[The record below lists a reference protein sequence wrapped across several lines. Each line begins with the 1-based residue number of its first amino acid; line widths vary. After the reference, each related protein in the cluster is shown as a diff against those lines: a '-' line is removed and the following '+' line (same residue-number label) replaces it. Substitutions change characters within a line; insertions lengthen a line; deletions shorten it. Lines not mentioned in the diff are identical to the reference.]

1 MKIEINMV
9 YSDRFCIAKAKHF
22 RYASSGEAWF

>member
-9 YSDRFCIAKAKHF
+9 YSDRFCITKAKHF